1 MWDGSL
7 LVHSLWDHL
16 LWDYTHGYFKN
27 LLCTLEPLIHC
38 YLLYHPGHLE
48 LIQLNHS
55 PDYPM
60 VLVVEGSSIFISCIF
75 LLVFMFVKLC
85 NILQPPYM
93 GIKEKEGK
101 IG

>member
-60 VLVVEGSSIFISCIF
+60 VLVVEGYPIFISCVF
-75 LLVFMFVKLC
+75 LSVIMFVKLYIIFC
-85 NILQPPYM
+85 NPHIWV
-93 GIKEKEGK
+93 
-101 IG
+101 